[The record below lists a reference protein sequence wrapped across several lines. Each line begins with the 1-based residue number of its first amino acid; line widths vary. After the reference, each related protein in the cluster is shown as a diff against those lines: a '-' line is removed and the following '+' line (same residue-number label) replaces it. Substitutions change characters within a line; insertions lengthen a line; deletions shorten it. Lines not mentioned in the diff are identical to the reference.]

1 MITPEMVVKAQT
13 LSADGRCFATVGEHI
28 CEICYRGALMAVI
41 MEAIAVATP
50 DDRSELWQDYGRV
63 CDEMMETPAT
73 TSRSELEVKNV

>member
-1 MITPEMVVKAQT
+1 
-13 LSADGRCFATVGEHI
+13 
-28 CEICYRGALMAVI
+28 MAVI